1 MNHFLSLS
9 ILSTRKKIRKK
20 CFKVNG
26 VLIIRFSETLCVPN
40 YPTLPIIVCNFV
52 SPTLPIIVCNFVSPT
67 LTFLSG
73 IIDPNFQSNL
83 DCGS

>member
-52 SPTLPIIVCNFVSPT
+52 SPTL
-67 LTFLSG
+67 TFLSG